1 MLVHFHKCD
10 LCGSPCDGECLYK
23 IKMKRYFNCALG
35 AEVGPVKMDVCE
47 DCQEKIIEFI
57 LKRRENQ

>member
-1 MLVHFHKCD
+1 MLIRYHKCD
-10 LCGSPCDGECLYK
+10 LCGSPCNGECLYK